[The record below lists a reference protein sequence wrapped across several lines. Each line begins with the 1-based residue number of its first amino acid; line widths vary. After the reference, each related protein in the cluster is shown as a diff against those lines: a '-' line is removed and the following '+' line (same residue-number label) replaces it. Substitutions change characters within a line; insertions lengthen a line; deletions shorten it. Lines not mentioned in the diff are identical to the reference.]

1 MNTFYEHE
9 DILGRVETAHLNRAF
24 TELFELTAGIQR
36 RLGKQA
42 YLLDEYISML
52 LEGANA
58 TLVHSAAEDG
68 FAASA
73 ELRHLCLAVMDG
85 KMDSADHPL
94 YEKFEAY
101 ISGHPLPYQERV
113 TRLNLY
119 CIALAGDYLEYA
131 AGKYCQEQKEIL
143 QKTLDIVHLR
153 ELYRTVA
160 AVLGGEDAL
169 EQINLLLRQRFM
181 IVMPMFGFLQG
192 LTNDLL
198 YSLTSRDIETGKRAF
213 QLGDKSM

>member
-1 MNTFYEHE
+1 MNTFYEYE
-9 DILGRVETAHLNRAF
+9 DIFGRAETAHLNRSF
-24 TELFELTAGIQR
+24 TELFELAAGIRR
-36 RLGKQA
+36 RLAKQA

-58 TLVHSAAEDG
+58 TLVQSAAEDG

-85 KMDSADHPL
+85 KTDSADHPL
-94 YEKFEAY
+94 YEKFAAF
-101 ISGHPLPYQERV
+101 IAGHPLPYQERV

-131 AGKYCQEQKEIL
+131 AGKYRQEQKEIL

-153 ELYRTVA
+153 DLYRKVST
-160 AVLGGEDAL
+160 VLGGEDVL
-169 EQINLLLRQRFM
+169 EQINLMLRQRFM
-181 IVMPMFGFLQG
+181 IVTPMSGFLQG

-213 QLGDKSM
+213 QLGDIGI